1 MKKFITIIFATIV
14 AMMTFSINANAQW
27 GTPNYHKGDELKG
40 TSAYYS
46 NIYQGDC
53 GYFVC
58 WSNDTDVKIGAN
70 RGIFDYDDNYVFVI
84 VGFYEGDK
92 LIEKVTTRFYVP
104 NGDSNTAY
112 SSEYKTKGLGEKI
125 INHIKNV
132 GNVRIIASKYSG
144 ADFDLT
150 IPMNPN
156 IK

>member
-14 AMMTFSINANAQW
+14 AMVTFSINANAQW

-112 SSEYKTKGLGEKI
+112 SSEYNTFHWILLLHKFFLHFLQHLQVQI
-125 INHIKNV
+125 H
-132 GNVRIIASKYSG
+132 YSYL
-144 ADFDLT
+144 DL
-150 IPMNPN
+150 
-156 IK
+156 